1 MSGTPNEGHLVSS
14 PGEHGTVKAPYGA
27 CTDNGNVVKG
37 GAVQDV
43 PLLGEKAT
51 LIWIFEVSAV
61 QGSAMDAD

>member
-1 MSGTPNEGHLVSS
+1 MSGTSNERHLVPR

-37 GAVQDV
+37 GSVQDV